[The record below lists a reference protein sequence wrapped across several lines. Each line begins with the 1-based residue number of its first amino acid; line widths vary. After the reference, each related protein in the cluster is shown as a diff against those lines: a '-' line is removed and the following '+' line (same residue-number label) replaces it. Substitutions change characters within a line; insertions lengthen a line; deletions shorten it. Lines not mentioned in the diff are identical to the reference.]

1 MQVPLIATIATW
13 LAMSIRMSIPLLYP
27 SLGGLLSQKAGV
39 YNFGL
44 EGMMLCGAFF
54 GYWGSYKTGNPWM
67 GLLMAVACGAL
78 LGLLLAFTSIYLRVS
93 QLVIGLGIGIFSLG
107 LTGYLF
113 RLFSTTSTGDVAPAA
128 PLFPK
133 VNFGF
138 LKEIP
143 YIGEILFTHDWMVYF
158 ALALVLVIAW
168 FFYRTTPG
176 LNFRAVGENPQVAD
190 TAGVNVILYRY
201 LAVVI
206 SGALAGMGG
215 AYLTVTQTAYF
226 TENLSAGRGWIA
238 ISAIILGKFNPWGV
252 LLACLLFGAADSG
265 QMQIQFMNLGIP
277 YQFLLMIPYIMA
289 IIAMTGV
296 VGKVRS
302 PAAMGKPYIKN

>member
-1 MQVPLIATIATW
+1 MEVPIIATIATW

-27 SLGGLLSQKAGV
+27 GLAGLLSQKAGI

-54 GYWGSYKTGNPWM
+54 GYWGSYQTGSPWM
-67 GLLMAVACGAL
+67 GLLMGIVSGIL
-78 LGLLLAFTSIYLRVS
+78 LGLLLAFTSIQLRVS

-113 RLFSTTSTGDVAPAA
+113 RLFSTTTTGDTAPAA

-143 YIGEILFTHDWMVYF
+143 YIGEILFTHDRMVYF
-158 ALALVLVIAW
+158 ALAMVLVIAW
-168 FFYRTTPG
+168 LFYRTTPG
-176 LNFRAVGENPQVAD
+176 LNFLAVGENPQVAD

-206 SGALAGMGG
+206 SGALASMGG
-215 AYLTVTQTAYF
+215 AYLTLTQTAYF
-226 TENLSAGRGWIA
+226 TENISAGRGWIA

-252 LLACLLFGAADSG
+252 LLACLLFGAADAG

-277 YQFLLMIPYIMA
+277 YQFLLMVPYIMA

>member
-1 MQVPLIATIATW
+1 MDAALLTTLTTW
-13 LAMSIRMSIPLLYP
+13 LAMSIRMSVPLLFP
-27 SLGGLLSQKAGV
+27 SLGGLLAQKAGV

-54 GYWGSYKTGNPWM
+54 GYWVSNKTGSPWL
-67 GLLMAVACGAL
+67 GLLAAIISGAL
-78 LGLLLAFTSIYLRVS
+78 LALLLAFTSIRLRVS

-107 LTGYLF
+107 FTGYLF
-113 RLFSTTSTGDVAPAA
+113 RLVPSEAGGVAPAA

-133 VNFGF
+133 VNFGALRGIPFIGDTF
-138 LKEIP
+138 LS
-143 YIGEILFTHDWMVYF
+143 HDWMVYAAYGF
-158 ALALVLVIAW
+158 AAIIAW
-168 FFYRTTPG
+168 FFYRTTAG

-190 TAGVNVILYRY
+190 TAGINVILYRY
-201 LAVVI
+201 LAVII
-206 SGALAGMGG
+206 SGALAAMGG
-215 AYLTVTQTAYF
+215 AYLTLTQTAYF
-226 TENLSAGRGWIA
+226 TENITAGRGWIA

-265 QMQIQFMNLGIP
+265 QMHLQFMEVGIP
-277 YQFLLMIPYIMA
+277 YQFLLMVPYIMA

-302 PAAMGKPYIKN
+302 PAAMGKPYAKH

>member
-1 MQVPLIATIATW
+1 MEIPLIATVATW
-13 LAMSIRMSIPLLYP
+13 LAMSIRMSIPLLFP
-27 SLGGLLSQKAGV
+27 GLGGMLSQKAGI

-54 GYWGSYKTGNPWM
+54 GYWGSNKTGNPWI
-67 GLLMAVACGAL
+67 GLLLAIVSGAL
-78 LGLLLAFTSIYLRVS
+78 LGLLLAYTSIRLRVS
-93 QLVIGLGIGIFSLG
+93 QLVIGLGIGIFGLG

-113 RLFSTTSTGDVAPAA
+113 RLIPSTSGASAPAA

-133 VNFGF
+133 INFGF
-138 LKEIP
+138 LGDIP
-143 YIGEILFTHDWMVYF
+143 FIGEVFFSHDWMVY
-158 ALALVLVIAW
+158 ACLAIVAVTAW
-168 FFYRTTPG
+168 FLYGTTQG

-190 TAGVNVILYRY
+190 TAGVNVNLYRY
-201 LAVVI
+201 LAVMV
-206 SGALAGMGG
+206 SGMLAGMGG
-215 AYLTVTQTAYF
+215 AYLTLTQTAYF
-226 TENLSAGRGWIA
+226 TENLTAGRGWIA

-252 LLACLLFGAADSG
+252 LLACLLFGAADAG

-277 YQFLLMIPYIMA
+277 YQFLLMIPYFMA